1 MIAVLIIGIVIDKVL
16 FGRMENGIR
25 QRWGLID
32 PAAEAQPSRL
42 QSGDARLC
50 NPPTYP

>member
-1 MIAVLIIGIVIDKVL
+1 
-16 FGRMENGIR
+16 MENGIR

-42 QSGDARLC
+42 QLRWFGVDCEPLGRRRL
-50 NPPTYP
+50 